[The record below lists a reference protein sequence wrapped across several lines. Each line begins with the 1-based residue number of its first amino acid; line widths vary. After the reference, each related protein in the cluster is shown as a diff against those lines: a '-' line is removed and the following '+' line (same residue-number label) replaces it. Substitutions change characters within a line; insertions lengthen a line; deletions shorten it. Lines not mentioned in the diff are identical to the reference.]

1 MEEQKKLHL
10 TCFGA
15 HENLGVLC
23 KKKECRQWIASKE
36 NYNCTILAAKTGP
49 MTLQQI
55 GDIFSVTR
63 MRICQIEKI
72 IIQKLS
78 DRTCSHLA

>member
-1 MEEQKKLHL
+1 MTKKLKL
-10 TCFGA
+10 TCFSS
-15 HENLGVLC
+15 HESTGTPCN
-23 KKKECRQWIASKE
+23 KTSCRQWLDSSTH
-36 NYNCTILAAKTGP
+36 YNCTIIAAKTGP

-55 GDIFSVTR
+55 GELFNVTR

-78 DRTCSHLA
+78 DKTGHWNL